1 LKDSVLIFGG
11 DGYIGWPLA
20 IHLAWKGEREVVIV
34 DNLVTR
40 RLVESVGSDSL
51 VPIGSPDSRVRAYE
65 RASGRRNLSFVR
77 ADARDPKEVDWVIS
91 KYQPTTVVHLAQQ
104 RSAPFSMID
113 QEHALYTELNNV
125 ATNLN
130 IVFSMTRHVPG
141 SHLLKMGCYDEQ
153 TEVLTRAGWK
163 HFWELEYSDEVCSLD
178 REKEE
183 IVYFRPTNIVA
194 YPYEG
199 KMMRILTQ
207 NLDFLITPNHRVVY
221 RYLGRQYGES
231 KGPIHVDT
239 SEAVFGKNFSVPK
252 SGKWDA
258 PDVESFELPSAE
270 VRGAYGHR
278 RAAQAQVFRMDR
290 WLGFFGWYIAEGC
303 IRRRGGEPTAVHL
316 YQKEGS
322 PKAAALE
329 EGIRGLGLGFTVSRS
344 RDKRRHSTMLNFEIA
359 NNHLANFLAKFGDS
373 GTKFI
378 PPELKNAS
386 RRQLKILFDALM
398 LGDGHVWGKTGSMY
412 YYSKSERLLSDVQEI
427 AMKLGYGATICEHHR
442 KGPSEYYLCISRH
455 PNAMAKS
462 LSQTWEPYD
471 GLVYCCTV
479 PTGIIMVRRNGKSAF
494 SGNTMGEYGT
504 PNVEI
509 TEGPVEIRRKGRKHK
524 AMFPRAGQS
533 WYHLSKVFDTFNVML
548 ANKIH
553 GLRATDVMQ
562 GVVYG
567 SLTNEIT
574 DDSLATR
581 FDLDSVWGTV
591 INKYVAQAVVY
602 NKLLIYGRGRQTR
615 GYLSLYDSI
624 KCLTLLLENPPA
636 NGEYRVVN
644 QIDETF
650 DTLHLARKVQMVA
663 EEFGIHPAFEKV
675 RNPRV
680 ESEGHFYKVEHK
692 VLPSLGF
699 RRTKEMDDV
708 LREIFQVV
716 LRHKPR
722 AMKMSGLLAPSVS
735 WGGRKNI
742 ASDAFM
748 LPRDLTGWPSARELM
763 ELAEEEPPRAL
774 Q

>member
-20 IHLAWKGEREVVIV
+20 IHLAWKGDREVVIV

-141 SHLLKMGCYDEQ
+141 SHLLKMG
-153 TEVLTRAGWK
+153 
-163 HFWELEYSDEVCSLD
+163 
-178 REKEE
+178 
-183 IVYFRPTNIVA
+183 
-194 YPYEG
+194 
-199 KMMRILTQ
+199 
-207 NLDFLITPNHRVVY
+207 
-221 RYLGRQYGES
+221 
-231 KGPIHVDT
+231 
-239 SEAVFGKNFSVPK
+239 
-252 SGKWDA
+252 
-258 PDVESFELPSAE
+258 
-270 VRGAYGHR
+270 
-278 RAAQAQVFRMDR
+278 
-290 WLGFFGWYIAEGC
+290 
-303 IRRRGGEPTAVHL
+303 
-316 YQKEGS
+316 
-322 PKAAALE
+322 
-329 EGIRGLGLGFTVSRS
+329 
-344 RDKRRHSTMLNFEIA
+344 
-359 NNHLANFLAKFGDS
+359 
-373 GTKFI
+373 
-378 PPELKNAS
+378 
-386 RRQLKILFDALM
+386 
-398 LGDGHVWGKTGSMY
+398 
-412 YYSKSERLLSDVQEI
+412 
-427 AMKLGYGATICEHHR
+427 
-442 KGPSEYYLCISRH
+442 
-455 PNAMAKS
+455 
-462 LSQTWEPYD
+462 
-471 GLVYCCTV
+471 
-479 PTGIIMVRRNGKSAF
+479 
-494 SGNTMGEYGT
+494 TMGEYGT

-509 TEGPVEIRRKGRKHK
+509 TEGPVEIRRRGRKHK

-636 NGEYRVVN
+636 DGEYRVVN

-650 DTLHLARKVQMVA
+650 DTLHLARKVQKVA
-663 EEFGIHPAFEKV
+663 EEFGIHLAFEKV

-722 AMKMSGLLAPSVS
+722 AMKMSELLAPSVS

-742 ASDAFM
+742 SSDAFM